1 MVKKQIMDRS
11 NQILGEAGLKA
22 DRDYLWSLQGPT
34 IIPIGSTEIFQDLT
48 RDRIEEIKKTGAQFL
63 IEPPG

>member
-34 IIPIGSTEIFQDLT
+34 IGSTEIFQDLT